1 MGQGV
6 TEHYDVVVI
15 GAGIHGAGVAQ
26 AAACRGHS
34 VLVLEKTGVAAGTS
48 SRSSK
53 LIHGGLRYLEGHD
66 YGLVRESLRE
76 RTILL
81 HIAPD
86 LVHLQPFSIPVYAD
100 TSRRPPTLRAG
111 LLLYSLLG
119 GLNRAS
125 RFRTLPRHEWAQLD
139 GLETQGLQNV
149 FQYHDAQTNDV
160 ELTRAVMQ
168 SASDL
173 GAVLI
178 CPAEF
183 RNAVIGPRNCDIEF
197 RSGNSDRQCTAGV
210 IVNAAGPWVGSM
222 AERFTPAPPR
232 VAADLVQGSHLVM
245 QNGLTQGCYYLEA
258 PQDRRAVF
266 LLPWGRHALLGTT
279 ERVYSGDPAAV
290 RVLPEEERYLLA
302 VMDHYFPRHSQQ
314 IVSRFAGLRVL
325 PTSAGTAFR
334 RSRET
339 RLSADNAQQPRLI
352 SIYGGK
358 LTGYRATAQKVM
370 RKLENTLP
378 RHRVMADTAKLRLR
392 PA

>member
-1 MGQGV
+1 M

-15 GAGIHGAGVAQ
+15 GAGIHGVGVAQ

-34 VLVLEKTGVAAGTS
+34 VLVLEKTGLAAGTS

-76 RTILL
+76 RAILL
-81 HIAPD
+81 RIAPE
-86 LVHLQPFSIPVYAD
+86 LVRLQPFSIPVYAD
-100 TSRRPPTLRAG
+100 TSRRPLTLRAG
-111 LLLYSLLG
+111 LLLYALLG

-125 RFRTLPRHEWAQLD
+125 RFRKLARREWDQLD
-139 GLETQGLQNV
+139 GLETRGLQSV

-168 SASDL
+168 SASEL
-173 GAVLI
+173 GVVLN

-183 RNAVIGPRNCDIEF
+183 LGASIGPQGCEITY
-197 RSGNSDRQCTAGV
+197 RSGGSNRHCSAV
-210 IVNAAGPWVGSM
+210 AMVNAAGPWVGSV
-222 AERFTPAPPR
+222 AERITPEPPR

-245 QNGLTQGCYYLEA
+245 QDGLAQGCYYLEA
-258 PQDRRAVF
+258 PQDKRAVF
-266 LLPWGRHALLGTT
+266 LLPWGKHALLGTT

-290 RVLPEEERYLLA
+290 TVLPEEERYLLA
-302 VMDHYFPRHSQQ
+302 VLQHYFPQHSQQ
-314 IVSRFAGLRVL
+314 VVSRFAGLRVL
-325 PTSAGTAFR
+325 PISADTAFR

-339 RLSADNAQQPRLI
+339 RLPVDNARQPRLV

-370 RKLENTLP
+370 HKLEATLP
-378 RHRVMADTAKLRLR
+378 HRKVVADTAQLRLR